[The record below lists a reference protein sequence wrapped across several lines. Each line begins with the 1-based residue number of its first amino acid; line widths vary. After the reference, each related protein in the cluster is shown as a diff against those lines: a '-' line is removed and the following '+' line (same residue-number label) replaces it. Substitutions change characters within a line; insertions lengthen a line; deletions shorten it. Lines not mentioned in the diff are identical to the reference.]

1 MGTQKNIVPNGRQSF
16 FKYIEP
22 KRVRSKMEQIEYKR
36 HKQRVY
42 MKAAL
47 KAHRAKNRA
56 EQHLVANG
64 LEAARVVDVGLVGEE
79 VD

>member
-1 MGTQKNIVPNGRQSF
+1 
-16 FKYIEP
+16 
-22 KRVRSKMEQIEYKR
+22 
-36 HKQRVY
+36 

-47 KAHRAKNRA
+47 KAHRAKKRA

-79 VD
+79 VDLFQLAHC

>member
-1 MGTQKNIVPNGRQSF
+1 MEAEKHRAKRKAEL

-22 KRVRSKMEQIEYKR
+22 KRVRSKSEQIEYR
-36 HKQRVY
+36 RQRQ
-42 MKAAL
+42 KAYPAN
-47 KAHRAKNRA
+47 KRA
-56 EQHLVANG
+56 EQQRVADG

>member
-1 MGTQKNIVPNGRQSF
+1 M

-22 KRVRSKMEQIEYKR
+22 KRVRSNIVQVGYNRHEQM
-36 HKQRVY
+36 VC

-47 KAHRAKNRA
+47 KAHRAKGRA
-56 EQHLVANG
+56 EQHLIANG
-64 LEAARVVDVGLVGEE
+64 LEAARVVGVGLVGEE